1 MLLADIGDFAAVN
14 EVYSTFFTSHH
25 PARAAYQVPHLP
37 AGIHIYNI
45 YNIYNIYSIIDHA
58 AYQVAALPRGARI
71 EIEAVAVVG
80 DIVNV

>member
-37 AGIHIYNI
+37 AGIYIYNM
-45 YNIYNIYSIIDHA
+45 NNIYSIIDHA

-80 DIVNV
+80 DIVNVE

>member
-1 MLLADIGDFAAVN
+1 MLADIGDFAAVN

-37 AGIHIYNI
+37 AGIYNYNIFNI
-45 YNIYNIYSIIDHA
+45 YNA

-80 DIVNV
+80 DIVNVE